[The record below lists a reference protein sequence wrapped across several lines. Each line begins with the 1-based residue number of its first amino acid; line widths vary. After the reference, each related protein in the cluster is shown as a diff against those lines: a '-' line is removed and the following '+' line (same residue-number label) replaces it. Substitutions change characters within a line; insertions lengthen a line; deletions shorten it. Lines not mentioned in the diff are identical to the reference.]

1 MTTLKLKPEELAKL
15 RELAQVWRGDE
26 YVFLGF
32 SLNLKTSELR
42 DRLYG
47 EVDVNEA
54 GAGVL
59 TVLLSHYAQAKPSP
73 RTGRLIKF
81 KDLPGGN
88 AYEGAFVRR
97 AIDPVANAYGD
108 SPETLIEAAEV
119 LGGKQLELGDA
130 AAEVPALEG
139 LSIVYIVWGAD
150 EFPASA
156 TVLFDESA
164 SSYLPTEDLAV
175 LGEITT
181 YRLIQ
186 THEGLT
192 NQE

>member
-1 MTTLKLKPEELAKL
+1 MTRLKLKPDDLAKF
-15 RELAQVWRGDE
+15 RELAQVCKGDE

-32 SLNLKTSELR
+32 SLNLKTSGLI

-47 EVDVNEA
+47 EIDVNES
-54 GAGVL
+54 GAEVL
-59 TVLLSHYAQAKPSP
+59 AVLLSHYAQAKPAP

-97 AIDPVANAYGD
+97 AIDPLANAFGD
-108 SPETLIEAAEV
+108 SPETLTEAAKV
-119 LGGKQLELGDA
+119 LGGKQLEFGDA
-130 AAEVPALEG
+130 AAEVTALEG
-139 LSIVYIVWGAD
+139 LPIIYIIWSAD

-181 YRLIQ
+181 FRLRQ
-186 THEGLT
+186 ALEVLM

>member
-1 MTTLKLKPEELAKL
+1 M
-15 RELAQVWRGDE
+15 
-26 YVFLGF
+26 
-32 SLNLKTSELR
+32 KTSELV

-54 GAGVL
+54 GASVIN
-59 TVLLSHYAQAKPSP
+59 VLLSHYAQAKPTP

-97 AIDPVANAYGD
+97 AIDPVANAFGD
-108 SPETLIEAAEV
+108 SPETLVEAAEV
-119 LGGKQLELGDA
+119 LGGKRLELGDA

-139 LSIVYIVWGAD
+139 LPIVYIVWGAD
-150 EFPASA
+150 EFPSSA

-181 YRLIQ
+181 YRLRQ
-186 THEGLT
+186 AHEGLT
-192 NQE
+192 NQK

>member
-1 MTTLKLKPEELAKL
+1 LTTLKLKPEELAKL